1 MTIKKQLTKR
11 MTTKRITERQRDA
24 AQKVIDNQLMGVIG
38 ESIKKCDLAINAARA
53 AHDVRCDRAF
63 RIATKAR
70 GLLDAKEIYETKK
83 RR

>member
-38 ESIKKCDLAINAARA
+38 ESIKKCDLAINAARV

-70 GLLDAKEIYETKK
+70 ELLDAKEIYETKK

>member
-1 MTIKKQLTKR
+1 

-24 AQKVIDNQLMGVIG
+24 AQKVIDNQLTGVIG
-38 ESIKKCDLAINAARA
+38 ESIKKCDLAINADRA

-70 GLLDAKEIYETKK
+70 ELLDAKEIYETKK